1 MRWGFSSRLA
11 RSTEN
16 SRFLM
21 SQNRLLG
28 MNKSYILFVLYFRQ
42 VYFLKC
48 FVVTIMLLTW
58 LFFARS
64 FSCVRFLDTSACSLS
79 KEKTLK
85 NTTAAHTRK
94 PRHVEFY
101 VYWYTRHDTSLRHL
115 SASLSFFI
123 PKMAV
128 LRFRRRCRMHPITT
142 TNVR

>member
-1 MRWGFSSRLA
+1 MWVGPPEIVGQNPPEFGWVLVGRQFMREPPINIRVFTDRVRVKCLKIA
-11 RSTEN
+11 RSRGPKN
-16 SRFLM
+16 SKIVGSSWVFSRM
-21 SQNRLLG
+21 SLEPTRSERLTG
-28 MNKSYILFVLYFRQ
+28 
-42 VYFLKC
+42 
-48 FVVTIMLLTW
+48 
-58 LFFARS
+58 
-64 FSCVRFLDTSACSLS
+64 
-79 KEKTLK
+79 
-85 NTTAAHTRK
+85 AHTRK